1 MRWLKFSPRTRM
13 WNIPSVYVCERVQEV
28 ELTKVISQNSPAR
41 LRAHAAAALIKQ
53 MDADIL
59 KCLQ

>member
-1 MRWLKFSPRTRM
+1 M

-41 LRAHAAAALIKQ
+41 LRAQAAAALIKQ